1 MEESLDKNQMWE
13 KYEHLKNEDGMYDL
27 TSSNDNVLLEIY
39 NLLTDN
45 DAIKIKF

>member
-1 MEESLDKNQMWE
+1 METVDKDTLWNS
-13 KYEHLKNEDGMYDL
+13 YEHLKNEDGEYDL
-27 TSSNDNVLLEIY
+27 TSCDNNTMLEIY

>member
-1 MEESLDKNQMWE
+1 MEEFDKSVLWNN
-13 KYEHLKNEDGMYDL
+13 YEHLKNEDDTYDL
-27 TSSNDNVLLEIY
+27 TSCDNNTLLEIY